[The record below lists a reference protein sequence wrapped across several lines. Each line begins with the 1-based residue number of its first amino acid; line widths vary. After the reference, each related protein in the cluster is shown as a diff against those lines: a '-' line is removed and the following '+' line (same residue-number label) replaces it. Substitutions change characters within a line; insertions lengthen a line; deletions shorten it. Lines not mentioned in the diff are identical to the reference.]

1 VKKNKFNLL
10 SIALLSCLILLGSIL
25 EVHTNLANID
35 FQTSDSAK
43 EIEDFSDSIVPFVV
57 NFVPTLF
64 FLELPNSVILSEQAS
79 HFHSTVPQLLCS
91 NRIALPPP
99 LLS

>member
-1 VKKNKFNLL
+1 MLNVVLL
-10 SIALLSCLILLGSIL
+10 SLLILLGSVL
-25 EVHTNLANID
+25 EVHTHVANID
-35 FQTSDSAK
+35 SQTSDSAK
-43 EIEDFSDSIVPFVV
+43 EIEDFSDSIVPFVI

-64 FLELPNSVILSEQAS
+64 FLELPNSVILSEQAF